1 MPIAKG
7 ENIIWKYYIY
17 VTFWKRQNYRDSK
30 QISDYKEFG
39 EQGRLKRWSMEDF
52 FQDNKVIM
60 CNTIAI

>member
-39 EQGRLKRWSMEDF
+39 EQGRL
-52 FQDNKVIM
+52 
-60 CNTIAI
+60 